1 MKASKTLLKIL
12 FVVFAALI
20 CTLVILFISSFVFMR
35 IFNLPLEAC
44 RPWTIIQY
52 FMMYRHAPDKA
63 VRLAVHACLFLP
75 WIALVGVGIAIVIN
89 RDKRALHGAARFAN
103 LGEVKQSGLIDPPG
117 GLDKTIL
124 VGKYKNNYLTYAGY
138 QFVLLAAPTRSGK
151 GVGIVVPNCLN
162 YSDSLVVL
170 DIKGENF
177 DITSGFRKACG
188 QEVYLFSPY
197 ADDEKTHR
205 YNPLDY
211 ISSSPAERL
220 GDIDAIAQALYSGE
234 NNNDK
239 FWSENAKDFF
249 RGVTL
254 FVLETPGLPHTL
266 GEILRQASGKGKPVK
281 EHLLGKL
288 KEAQDAGHPYSN
300 NCVDALNRVLSN
312 SDNTLAGIIA
322 TFNTALLSFQNP
334 KVDLATSASDF
345 DLREVRRKRMS
356 IYFKIEPTKLKDARV
371 LINLFF
377 DQLLNLNTRK
387 LPSQDKTLKYQCL
400 VLLDEMTSIGT
411 VNMIKQAVS
420 YMAGYNMRLLT
431 IIQNKSQ
438 LEDVYG
444 KAGAVTLLSNHALM
458 IMYAPSPATQS
469 DANEYSEM
477 LGYETVKSKS
487 KSHSK
492 GGNSTS
498 ESDQKRALM
507 LPQEIREL
515 GKDNEI
521 VTLEN
526 TKPIFCQKIKYYLD
540 PAFRER
546 ANWAVPDIPQQDVEL
561 FVAQMEQRIKTA
573 SASDLNETDAAS
585 RIVTGNTELP
595 DDMKSV
601 PDNQWSEDQVNC
613 YIENLI
619 SNEIVKKSISNFDAL
634 EGISAASVSA
644 QTDVLRQMND
654 AAAAPGT
661 ENVRQILSD
670 LAEEEADI
678 SPNPESNTEDKTS
691 QNSEE
696 SDSALL
702 ASLEEFSDESDSENK
717 VESIAIHADIEET
730 HLSEITEPDTEP
742 EETSAAA
749 QNVTDITANI
759 TADVTADWD
768 EKRCADFA
776 ASLISQI
783 KLKLKEQKIPEKRYP
798 KRQRRNLLRQNKK
811 DETSGSETP
820 TSTDEGDK
828 QKEYFRHVQ
837 RIRNAYRKVAKNPL
851 ASRRKIS

>member
-1 MKASKTLLKIL
+1 MSDTSKKVLFGIFACVVLLVLFYWAAS
-12 FVVFAALI
+12 
-20 CTLVILFISSFVFMR
+20 FIFMQ
-35 IFNLPLEAC
+35 IYGLPVGMS

-52 FMMYRHAPDKA
+52 WAMYRESGYKWL
-63 VRLAVHACLFLP
+63 RLAVNFCFFFP
-75 WIALVGVGIAIVIN
+75 WLLLVGLAVLIVLTK
-89 RDKRALHGAARFAN
+89 DKRALHGAARFATMA
-103 LGEVKQSGLIDPPG
+103 EVKKAGLIDPKK

-124 VGKYKNNYLTYAGY
+124 VGKFKDRYLTYGGF

-151 GVGIVVPNCLN
+151 GVGVVVPNCLN

-197 ADDEKTHR
+197 DEEGKTHR

-211 ISSSPAERL
+211 VSEDPAERL
-220 GDIDAIAQALYSGE
+220 GDIDAIGQALYAGE

-249 RGVTL
+249 RGVAL
-254 FVLETPGLPHTL
+254 FVLESPELPNTL

-281 EHLLGKL
+281 EHLLEKL
-288 KEAQDAGHPYSN
+288 KEAQEKGHPYSN

-312 SDNTLAGIIA
+312 SENTLASIVA

-356 IYFKIEPTKLKDARV
+356 VYFKIEPTKLKDARV

-387 LPSQDKTLKYQCL
+387 LPSQDKSLKYQCL

-477 LGYETVKSKS
+477 LGYQTVKSKS
-487 KSHSK
+487 T
-492 GGNSTS
+492 STS
-498 ESDQKRALM
+498 KSGGSTSQSDQRRALM
-507 LPQEIREL
+507 LPQEIQEL
-515 GKDNEI
+515 GTDNEI

-526 TKPIFCQKIKYYLD
+526 TKPILCKKIRYYKD
-540 PAFRER
+540 PEFTKR
-546 ANWAVPDIPQQDVEL
+546 ANWQTPDIPIQDVNL
-561 FVAQMEQRIKTA
+561 FVAQLEQRIR
-573 SASDLNETDAAS
+573 AAADEELKEENAANS
-585 RIVTGNTELP
+585 IVTGDTSLP
-595 DDMKSV
+595 ADMANI
-601 PDNQWSEDQVNC
+601 PDSQWTQEQIHC
-613 YIENLI
+613 YLDNLVT
-619 SNEIVKKSISNFDAL
+619 NEIGVKSFSNPFANL
-634 EGISAASVSA
+634 NEVVKNASQAA
-644 QTDVLRQMND
+644 QTNY
-654 AAAAPGT
+654 AAAF
-661 ENVRQILSD
+661 S
-670 LAEEEADI
+670 EAA
-678 SPNPESNTEDKTS
+678 N
-691 QNSEE
+691 
-696 SDSALL
+696 A
-702 ASLEEFSDESDSENK
+702 AESDSEGQENTGL
-717 VESIAIHADIEET
+717 ES
-730 HLSEITEPDTEP
+730 LLQTE
-742 EETSAAA
+742 
-749 QNVTDITANI
+749 
-759 TADVTADWD
+759 
-768 EKRCADFA
+768 
-776 ASLISQI
+776 
-783 KLKLKEQKIPEKRYP
+783 
-798 KRQRRNLLRQNKK
+798 
-811 DETSGSETP
+811 
-820 TSTDEGDK
+820 
-828 QKEYFRHVQ
+828 
-837 RIRNAYRKVAKNPL
+837 
-851 ASRRKIS
+851 

>member
-1 MKASKTLLKIL
+1 MSDTWKKVLFGIFAGIVLLVL
-12 FVVFAALI
+12 FYWL
-20 CTLVILFISSFVFMR
+20 SSFIFMQ
-35 IFNLPLEAC
+35 IFGLPISLS
-44 RPWTIIQY
+44 RPWTIVQY
-52 FMMYRHAPDKA
+52 WMIYRDSTYKW
-63 VRLAVHACLFLP
+63 VRLAVNFFFFFP
-75 WIALVGVGIAIVIN
+75 WIILAGAAALIVLTK
-89 RDKRALHGAARFAN
+89 DKRALHGAARFATIA
-103 LGEVKQSGLIDPPG
+103 EVKKAGLIDPVK

-124 VGKYKNNYLTYAGY
+124 VGKFKDRYLTYGGF

-151 GVGIVVPNCLN
+151 GVGVVVPNCLN

-197 ADDEKTHR
+197 DEEGRTHR

-211 ISSSPAERL
+211 VSEDPAERL
-220 GDIDAIAQALYSGE
+220 GDIDAIGQALYAGE

-249 RGVTL
+249 RGVAL
-254 FVLETPGLPHTL
+254 FVLESPELPNTL

-281 EHLLGKL
+281 EHLLEKL
-288 KEAQDAGHPYSN
+288 KEAQEKGHPYSN

-312 SDNTLAGIIA
+312 SENTLASIVA

-356 IYFKIEPTKLKDARV
+356 VYFKIEPTKLKDARV

-387 LPSQDKTLKYQCL
+387 LPSQDKSLKYQCL

-477 LGYETVKSKS
+477 LGYQTVKSKS
-487 KSHSK
+487 T
-492 GGNSTS
+492 STS
-498 ESDQKRALM
+498 KSGGSTSQSDQRRALM

-515 GKDNEI
+515 GTDNEI

-526 TKPIFCQKIKYYLD
+526 TKPILCKKIRYYKD
-540 PAFRER
+540 PEFTKR
-546 ANWAVPDIPQQDVEL
+546 ANWQTPDIPIQDVNL
-561 FVAQMEQRIKTA
+561 FVAQLEQRIR
-573 SASDLNETDAAS
+573 AADEELKEENAADS
-585 RIVTGNTELP
+585 IVTGDTSLP
-595 DDMKSV
+595 ADMANI
-601 PDNQWSEDQVNC
+601 PDSQWTQEQIHC
-613 YIENLI
+613 YLDNLVT
-619 SNEIVKKSISNFDAL
+619 NEIGVKSFSNPFANL
-634 EGISAASVSA
+634 NEVVKNSSQAA
-644 QTDVLRQMND
+644 QTNY
-654 AAAAPGT
+654 AAAF
-661 ENVRQILSD
+661 S
-670 LAEEEADI
+670 EAA
-678 SPNPESNTEDKTS
+678 N
-691 QNSEE
+691 
-696 SDSALL
+696 A
-702 ASLEEFSDESDSENK
+702 AESDSEEQENTGVGSLMQTESEENEETEDSLLGALK
-717 VESIAIHADIEET
+717 QFDLVDSAETQKDNEASELPESVEITAEIEET
-730 HLSEITEPDTEP
+730 SSPKSQDESETALRKVE
-742 EETSAAA
+742 AR
-749 QNVTDITANI
+749 VTANI
-759 TADVTADWD
+759 ETTDWTED
-768 EKRCADFA
+768 KCAKFVG
-776 ASLISQI
+776 SLIEEIKKQLVEVPAGSQSSDYQ
-783 KLKLKEQKIPEKRYP
+783 E
-798 KRQRRNLLRQNKK
+798 
-811 DETSGSETP
+811 GSEDAE
-820 TSTDEGDK
+820 SASEK
-828 QKEYFRHVQ
+828 
-837 RIRNAYRKVAKNPL
+837 IRNFNQAKNSYRRAARRPL
-851 ASRRKIS
+851 SA